1 MNLEDEWEYL
11 YLDDLNPVEELLVIL
26 PGVLMNVMYFAKS
39 INYEIGKNRVT
50 ELKDEYKKF
59 LIIKLYKQ

>member
-1 MNLEDEWEYL
+1 M

-26 PGVLMNVMYFAKS
+26 PGVLMNVMYFTKS

-50 ELKDEYKKF
+50 ELKDEYKKIF
-59 LIIKLYKQ
+59 NNKTI